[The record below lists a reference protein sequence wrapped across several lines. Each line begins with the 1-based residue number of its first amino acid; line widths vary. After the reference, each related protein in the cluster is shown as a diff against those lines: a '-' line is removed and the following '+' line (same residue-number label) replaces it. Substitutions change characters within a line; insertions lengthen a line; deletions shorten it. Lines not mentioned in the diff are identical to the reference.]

1 MAIRKIRK
9 APAPPPLTDD
19 EKRIDFV
26 ASHIC
31 GFAYNGCQC
40 VADGRRPRCE
50 SVVHSA
56 KSLDA
61 YYASVVRAALV
72 PTVPKKRK
80 RK

>member
-1 MAIRKIRK
+1 MALRKLRK
-9 APAPPPLTDD
+9 VPAPPPLTEDD
-19 EKRIDFV
+19 KRIDLV

-56 KSLDA
+56 KFLDQ
-61 YYASVVRAALV
+61 YYLSVFRNLPLA
-72 PTVPKKRK
+72 VPKKRK